1 MDGVAQLTVES
12 AQGFWKLFHLGIFVK
27 YQSSGLSGRVLFSA
41 CDEASF
47 FFSGMA
53 DVATWLGPY
62 MSISSQNTQK
72 HAKINYPPRYSV
84 KHRNRSTVH
93 SFVGI
98 EKLVHLDSEIMQQ
111 TI

>member
-1 MDGVAQLTVES
+1 MDEYFFQHVTKQA
-12 AQGFWKLFHLGIFVK
+12 F
-27 YQSSGLSGRVLFSA
+27 FS
-41 CDEASF
+41 
-47 FFSGMA
+47 SGMA
-53 DVATWLGPY
+53 DVALWLGPY